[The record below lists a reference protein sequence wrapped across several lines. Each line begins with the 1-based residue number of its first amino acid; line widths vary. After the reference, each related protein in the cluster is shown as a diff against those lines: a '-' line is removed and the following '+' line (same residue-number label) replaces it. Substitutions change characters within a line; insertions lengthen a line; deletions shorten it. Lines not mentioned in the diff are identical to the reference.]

1 MKALREAISALELY
15 DVAPGVKRH
24 SHEDGDASAE
34 SGFWIGTLESK
45 HPLCP
50 QGLLRRE
57 GASDK
62 PAGQEGVGCRVFSPA
77 GKQDT

>member
-1 MKALREAISALELY
+1 MKALQEAISALELY
-15 DVAPGVKRH
+15 DVAPGVKCHR
-24 SHEDGDASAE
+24 DVSAE

-57 GASDK
+57 GAPDK